1 MNQNDPIIEVVNKKL
16 IRNSNFEFIDELKDL
31 TLSDID
37 YIEKFSNIK
46 NIKSKF
52 TYQIVDNIY
61 IKITFQYNN
70 EV

>member
-16 IRNSNFEFIDELKDL
+16 IRNSNFEFIAELKDL

-52 TYQIVDNIY
+52 TY
-61 IKITFQYNN
+61 
-70 EV
+70 